1 MLRLFNKQGIKLI
14 FDREMKHDRQFKKN
28 NNLDTKLNCC
38 TLSNIGDASM
48 STVSIKWQFI
58 VTFQFYYN

>member
-38 TLSNIGDASM
+38 TLNNIGDASK